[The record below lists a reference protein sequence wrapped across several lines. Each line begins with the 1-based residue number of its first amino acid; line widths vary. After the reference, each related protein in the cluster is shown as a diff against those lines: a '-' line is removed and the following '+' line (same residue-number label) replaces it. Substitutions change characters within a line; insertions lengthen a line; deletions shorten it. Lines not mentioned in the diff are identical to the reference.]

1 MGVPG
6 TATTQLSDP
15 GAGHGQ
21 SMRLILGLS
30 EALDCCEGAQ
40 AVLSTLL
47 VPPFSAD
54 LLCAATMI
62 NFLCEQDPWGQGRD

>member
-6 TATTQLSDP
+6 TATTQLSHP
-15 GAGHGQ
+15 RAGHGQ

-40 AVLSTLL
+40 AVPSTLL
-47 VPPFSAD
+47 GPPSAD

-62 NFLCEQDPWGQGRD
+62 NFLCERDPWG